1 MRNILA
7 EQISKMQSM
16 MGVQDE
22 LLLEASKLKIL
33 TDKEGLDKDQAQLLD
48 ELCGGLAVWML
59 DRVKNYL
66 MVVSTSI
73 SKFNDERQGAGLNK
87 FIIDE
92 INKNSYV
99 NRWRQDI
106 IGIMDWI
113 RVGLDGNVKPFKNL
127 QLDELVRKSKEWHD
141 SLGLG
146 EGDINYIEKNEII
159 KDFRDEN
166 GNGFYWADLNTKDSK
181 EESERMGHCGRSSY
195 GYIYSLRETKPINNK
210 YTINRS
216 HLTTAIGTDGI
227 MYQLKGPKNS
237 KPKEEYHQYILPL
250 FYVLGGEGEE
260 DDYLVKGFGTEYA
273 SQQDFKLS
281 DLPEDVIRNLY
292 QNRPELFEGRAMQR
306 KLVDMGII
314 EKGSV
319 DYNITLDLDPDD
331 IGRYV
336 DGDYVYR
343 RYKKKVTSPAGQEY
357 ERTVEVT
364 MFGMILAGDT
374 WDIYYN
380 DSNDW
385 QSSLR
390 YHVDDENEKVIR
402 SILVQYAMRE
412 NDEITMEDLNE
423 MDTESLIE
431 EYDDNYYVA
440 SAINLSTSNAEASDY
455 SDYLYGLLKDALQE
469 YGTIEKMDDS
479 GVILHVN
486 VEPYFNNISEDYLD
500 DYMERCDD
508 DIKCVFEE
516 MASEGDID
524 RPKWDP
530 DDRWYPSV
538 NDDNFN
544 DMLSDYL
551 GDAKSDYGIK

>member
-1 MRNILA
+1 MYTKLGILT
-7 EQISKMQSM
+7 
-16 MGVQDE
+16 
-22 LLLEASKLKIL
+22 EASKLKIL
-33 TDKEGLDKDQAQLLD
+33 TDKEGLDKDQAELLD

-59 DRVKNYL
+59 GRIKKYL
-66 MVVSTSI
+66 QDKHFKSWEEGVDINAITI
-73 SKFNDERQGAGLNK
+73 K
-87 FIIDE
+87 E
-92 INKNSYV
+92 INNNSVISRY
-99 NRWRQDI
+99 RQTI

-127 QLDELVRKSKEWHD
+127 QLDELAKKSKEWHD

-146 EGDINYIEKNEII
+146 EGDINYVEKNEII

-216 HLTTAIGTDGI
+216 HLTTAIGTDGV
-227 MYQLKGPKNS
+227 MYQLKGAKNS
-237 KPKEEYHQYILPL
+237 KPKEEYHNYILPL
-250 FYVLGGEGEE
+250 FYVKDKDG
-260 DDYLVKGFGTEYA
+260 YLVKGFGTEYA
-273 SQQDFKLS
+273 SEQDFKLS
-281 DLPEDVIRNLY
+281 DLPDEVIRNLY
-292 QNRPELFEGRAMQR
+292 QNRPDLFSGRAMQK

-314 EKGSV
+314 EKSTIN
-319 DYNITLDLDPDD
+319 YNITLNIDPDD
-331 IGRYV
+331 VGRYV

-343 RYKKKVTSPAGQEY
+343 RYKKKVTSPGGQEY

-374 WDIYYN
+374 WDLYYN
-380 DSNDW
+380 DGNDW

-431 EYDDNYYVA
+431 DYDDNSNVQ
-440 SAINLSTSNAEASDY
+440 SAINRATSNAEESDY

-469 YGTIEKMDDS
+469 YGTIQKMDDT
-479 GVILHVN
+479 GVILHIN
-486 VEPYFNNISEDYLD
+486 TEPFLDQIHDDYLD

-508 DIKCVFEE
+508 DIECTFKEIV
-516 MASEGDID
+516 MEGDID

-530 DDRWYPSV
+530 DERWYPSV
-538 NDDNFN
+538 DNNNFN
-544 DMLSDYL
+544 EMLSDYL
-551 GDAKSDYGIK
+551 NDAKSDYGIK

>member
-1 MRNILA
+1 MRNLLA

-16 MGVQDE
+16 MGIQDD
-22 LLLEASKLKIL
+22 LLVEASKLKIL
-33 TDKEGLDKDQAQLLD
+33 TDKEGLDQEEATLLD
-48 ELCGGLAVWML
+48 RLCGGLSVWML
-59 DRVKNYL
+59 GRIKNYL
-66 MVVSTSI
+66 HEVELRNYSAEGVDI
-73 SKFNDERQGAGLNK
+73 NK
-87 FIIDE
+87 IIVDE
-92 INKNSYV
+92 INARGYV
-99 NRWRQDI
+99 SRYRQDI
-106 IGIMDWI
+106 TGIMDWI

-127 QLDELVRKSKEWHD
+127 RLDDLVKKSKEWHN

-146 EGDINYIEKNEII
+146 EGEISYKEVHPII

-166 GNGFYWADLNTKDSK
+166 GNGFYWADLETKNSP
-181 EESERMGHCGRSSY
+181 EECDRMGHCGRSSY
-195 GYIYSLRETKPINNK
+195 GYLYSLRETKPINDKYKINK
-210 YTINRS
+210 S
-216 HLTTAIGTDGI
+216 HLTAAIGADGI

-237 KPKEEYHQYILPL
+237 KPKEEFHQYILPL
-250 FYVLGGEGEE
+250 FYVLGGGDEE
-260 DDYLVKGFGTEYA
+260 EDYLVQGFGTEYA

-402 SILVQYAMRE
+402 SILFQYAMRE

-431 EYDDNYYVA
+431 EYDDNYYVR
-440 SAINLSTSNAEASDY
+440 SAINNATSNAEASDY

-538 NDDNFN
+538 DNGDFN

>member
-16 MGVQDE
+16 MGIQDE

-66 MVVSTSI
+66 KVVNGAISI
-73 SKFNDERQGAGLNK
+73 VKDEKQGAELNK

-92 INKNSYV
+92 INNSSYIS
-99 NRWRQDI
+99 RYRQTI

-127 QLDELVRKSKEWHD
+127 QLDELAKKSKEWHD

-146 EGDINYIEKNEII
+146 EGDINYKEEHPII

-166 GNGFYWADLNTKDSK
+166 GNGFYWADLETKNSP
-181 EESERMGHCGRSSY
+181 EECDRMGHCGRSSY
-195 GYIYSLRETKPINNK
+195 GYLYSLRETKPINAKFKINK
-210 YTINRS
+210 S
-216 HLTTAIGTDGI
+216 HLTAAIGADGI

-237 KPKEEYHQYILPL
+237 KPKEEFHQYILPL
-250 FYVLGGEGEE
+250 FYVLGGGDEE
-260 DDYLVKGFGTEYA
+260 EDYLVQGFGTEYA
-273 SQQDFKLS
+273 SQQDFKLT
-281 DLPEDVIRNLY
+281 DLPDEVIRNLY
-292 QNRPELFEGRAMQR
+292 QNRPELFEGRSMQR

-314 EKGSV
+314 EKPTIN
-319 DYNITLDLDPDD
+319 YNITLEIDPDD
-331 IGRYV
+331 VGRYV

-343 RYKKKVTSPAGQEY
+343 RYKKKVTSPGGQEY
-357 ERTVEVT
+357 DKTVEVT
-364 MFGMILAGDT
+364 MFEIILAGETFDL
-374 WDIYYN
+374 YYN

-385 QSSLR
+385 QSSLN
-390 YHVDDENEKVIR
+390 YHVDDKNEKRIR
-402 SILVQYAMRE
+402 EILFQYAMRE
-412 NDEITMEDLNE
+412 NDNLTMDDLND

-440 SAINLSTSNAEASDY
+440 SAINNATSNAEADDY
-455 SDYLYGLLKDALQE
+455 SNYLYGLLKDALQE
-469 YGTIEKMDDS
+469 YGTIEKMDDT
-479 GVILHVN
+479 GVILHIN
-486 VEPYFNNISEDYLD
+486 TEPFLDQIHDDYLD
-500 DYMERCDD
+500 EYMERCDD
-508 DIKCVFEE
+508 DIECTFKEIV
-516 MASEGDID
+516 MEGDID
-524 RPKWDP
+524 KPKWDP

-538 NDDNFN
+538 DNSNFN
-544 DMLSDYL
+544 EMLSDYL
-551 GDAKSDYGIK
+551 HDAASDYGIK